1 MITSHGSISPAA
13 NDAGSSSK
21 HKEMPMKAMGFCQSA
36 AHSDF
41 AGKACSLRLQRVIAL
56 LLFAA
61 FAFAWL
67 AAGNLAHAANSLGLG
82 NAEQAIRPEGFF
94 GPVLMWIQARQSEF
108 YKALTDA
115 LKAIRNDGSG
125 GWLLVGLSFAYG
137 VFHAAGPGHGKAV
150 ISSYVVANEIQLRR
164 GILLSFASAML
175 QAVTAILIM
184 SAVAIFLRG
193 MGLRSGTIAHW
204 AEVTGYAGITLL
216 GAWLLWRKLRPRAHA
231 HSAHA
236 ISHDHGHV
244 HHHVDGHSHH
254 HHQHDDHGSHHHEH
268 DRLGAGGSCSC
279 GHSHMPEP
287 EVLGAERFSLREA
300 AGAVFSVGLRP
311 CSGALVVLAFAF
323 VNGMYIAG
331 ILSTFAMAVG
341 TGITVSTLAAMAV
354 GAKQLALRYS
364 GASQASAG
372 VLRIVE
378 ISGAALVFVLGA
390 TLLAASIY

>member
-1 MITSHGSISPAA
+1 MTPNRFRGH
-13 NDAGSSSK
+13 
-21 HKEMPMKAMGFCQSA
+21 
-36 AHSDF
+36 
-41 AGKACSLRLQRVIAL
+41 ACSSNIEGMSGGLHMRPVFAL
-56 LLFAA
+56 LIVGA
-61 FAFAWL
+61 FALVWL
-67 AAGNLAHAANSLGLG
+67 SSGNLAHAANSLGLG
-82 NAEQAIRPEGFF
+82 NAEQAIRPEGIF
-94 GPVLMWIQARQSEF
+94 GPVLMWIQARQNEF

-125 GWLLVGLSFAYG
+125 SWLLVGLSFAYG

-150 ISSYVVANEIQLRR
+150 ISSYIVANEIQLRR

-175 QAVTAILIM
+175 QAVTAIVIM

-204 AEVTGYAGITLL
+204 TEVTGYAGITLL
-216 GAWLLWRKLRPRAHA
+216 GAWLLWRKLRPHAHA
-231 HSAHA
+231 NPAHA
-236 ISHDHGHV
+236 NSHEDGHAHLHTDEHGHHHDHHR
-244 HHHVDGHSHH
+244 
-254 HHQHDDHGSHHHEH
+254 HDDHGSHHHHEH
-268 DRLGAGGSCSC
+268 DTLGDDGTCSC
-279 GHSHMPEP
+279 GHSHIPEP
-287 EVLGAERFSLREA
+287 HVLGAERFSLREA

-323 VNGMYIAG
+323 LNGMYLAG

-354 GAKQLALRYS
+354 GAKHLALRYS

-372 VLRIVE
+372 ILRVVE
-378 ISGAALVFVLGA
+378 VSGAALVFFLGA